1 MPGGPRSGHH
11 RRMATI
17 LVGVDGD
24 GSEAVLREAA
34 RYAELFDADLRV
46 VHAEPRGAS
55 AWGASSVDI
64 AGEERA
70 LAVAEQAAARVPG
83 LDPERVSWAGVVG
96 DPGAVLCAE
105 AERSG
110 VDLVVVGSRGHGRIV
125 GAVLGSV
132 AQHVTARA
140 PCPVLVV

>member
-1 MPGGPRSGHH
+1 
-11 RRMATI
+11 MATI

-34 RYAELFDADLRV
+34 RYAELFGADLRV

-55 AWGASSVDI
+55 AWGAGSLDL

-70 LAVAEQAAARVPG
+70 LAVAEQAASQVSG
-83 LDPERVSWAGVVG
+83 LDPSRVSWAGSLG

-105 AERSG
+105 AERTG
-110 VDLVVVGSRGHGRIV
+110 ATLIVVGSRGHGRIV

-132 AQHVTARA
+132 AQYVTARA